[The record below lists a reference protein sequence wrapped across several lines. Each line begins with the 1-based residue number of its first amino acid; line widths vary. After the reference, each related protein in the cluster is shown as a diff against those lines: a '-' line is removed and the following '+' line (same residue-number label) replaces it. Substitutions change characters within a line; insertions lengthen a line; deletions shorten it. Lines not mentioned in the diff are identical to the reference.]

1 MNIEDIKK
9 LRETTGAGM
18 MDAKAALEEAG
29 GDFDKAIAVLRK
41 KGLAKAAKKADR
53 TTAVGV
59 IESYV
64 HSSKIG
70 VLVEVNCET
79 DFVAR
84 TDDFKAFTKD
94 LAMHITA
101 SNPAY
106 LNPQEIP
113 EDELNKEKDAI
124 KDEVLASGKPAEVV
138 DKIIEGKLDKWY
150 QEVCLSEQPFI
161 KDPDQT
167 IEQLR
172 QALVGK
178 LGENIVIARFV
189 RFEVGGA
196 QQQY

>member
-9 LRETTGAGM
+9 LRATTGAGM

-29 GDFDKAIAVLRK
+29 GDFDKAIAILRK

-53 TTAVGV
+53 STAVGV

-70 VLVEVNCET
+70 VLIEVNCET

-101 SNPAY
+101 SNPTY

-113 EDELNKEKDAI
+113 EDELNAEKDAI
-124 KDEVLASGKPAEVV
+124 KDEVLASGKPAEVA
-138 DKIIEGKLDKWY
+138 DKIIEGKLGKWY
-150 QEVCLSEQPFI
+150 QEVCLSDQLFI
-161 KDPDQT
+161 KDPEQT

-196 QQQY
+196 

>member
-41 KGLAKAAKKADR
+41 KGLAKAAKKADL

-94 LAMHITA
+94 LAMHVAA

-113 EDELNKEKDAI
+113 EDELNAEKDAI

-138 DKIIEGKLDKWY
+138 DKIIEGKLGKWY
-150 QEVCLSEQPFI
+150 QEVCLSDQPFI

-196 QQQY
+196 

>member
-9 LRETTGAGM
+9 LRATTGAGM

-29 GDFDKAIAVLRK
+29 GDFDKAIAILRK

-53 TTAVGV
+53 STAVGV

-101 SNPAY
+101 SNPTY

-113 EDELNKEKDAI
+113 EDELNAEKDAI

-138 DKIIEGKLDKWY
+138 DKIIEGKLGKWY
-150 QEVCLSEQPFI
+150 QEVCLSDQLFI
-161 KDPDQT
+161 KDPEQT

-196 QQQY
+196 

>member
-53 TTAVGV
+53 STAVGV

-64 HSSKIG
+64 HNNKIG

-84 TDDFKAFTKD
+84 TDEFKAFTKD
-94 LAMHITA
+94 LAMHIAA
-101 SNPAY
+101 SNPTY

-113 EDELNKEKDAI
+113 EDELNAEKDAI

-138 DKIIEGKLDKWY
+138 DKMIDGKLGKWY
-150 QEVCLSEQPFI
+150 QEVCLSDQPFI

-189 RFEVGGA
+189 RYEVGGA
-196 QQQY
+196 

>member
-9 LRETTGAGM
+9 LRATTGAGM

-29 GDFDKAIAVLRK
+29 GDFDKAIAILRK

-53 TTAVGV
+53 STAVGV

-70 VLVEVNCET
+70 VLIEVNCET

-101 SNPAY
+101 SNPTY

-113 EDELNKEKDAI
+113 EDELNAEKDAI

-138 DKIIEGKLDKWY
+138 DKIIEGKLGKWY
-150 QEVCLSEQPFI
+150 QEVCLSDQLFI
-161 KDPDQT
+161 KDPEQT

-196 QQQY
+196 

>member
-113 EDELNKEKDAI
+113 EDELNAEKDAI

-138 DKIIEGKLDKWY
+138 DKIIEGKLGKWY
-150 QEVCLSEQPFI
+150 QEVCLSDQPFI

-196 QQQY
+196 

>member
-29 GDFDKAIAVLRK
+29 GDFDKAIAILRK

-150 QEVCLSEQPFI
+150 QEVCLSEQSFI

-196 QQQY
+196 

>member
-94 LAMHITA
+94 LAMHVAA

-113 EDELNKEKDAI
+113 EDELNAEKDAI

-138 DKIIEGKLDKWY
+138 DKIIEGKLGKWY
-150 QEVCLSEQPFI
+150 QEVCLSDQPFI

-196 QQQY
+196 

>member
-53 TTAVGV
+53 STAVGV

-64 HSSKIG
+64 HNNKIG

-84 TDDFKAFTKD
+84 TDEFKAFTKD
-94 LAMHITA
+94 LAMHIAA
-101 SNPAY
+101 SNPTY

-113 EDELNKEKDAI
+113 EDELNAEKDAI
-124 KDEVLASGKPAEVV
+124 KDEVLASGKPAAVA
-138 DKIIEGKLDKWY
+138 DKMIDGKLGKWY
-150 QEVCLSEQPFI
+150 QEVCLSEQAFI
-161 KDPDQT
+161 KDPEQS

-196 QQQY
+196 